1 MEPSSSEQAREK
13 KKKTKT
19 WSPNRTFIV
28 VKQGAMQMSK
38 HMDNIKS
45 GSEK

>member
-13 KKKTKT
+13 KKTKT
-19 WSPNRTFIV
+19 WCSNRTFIV

-38 HMDNIKS
+38 HTDNIKS
-45 GSEK
+45 GGER